1 MKSQT
6 KKLVQT
12 KTAKVKR
19 FLPTPKNQLNQR
31 NMRKKIRLLSLDGGG
46 IRGIITCVIL
56 KYIEE
61 ELQKIDH
68 PNAKIGDYFDLVA
81 GSSTGGLITAL
92 ILFPD
97 GMKKAKYSIQEA
109 LELYAKKGDQIFNVS
124 FWEHWIN
131 PFGLF
136 NEKIS
141 QKNLEKQ
148 LAEVFGN
155 LELKELIKPSLI
167 TAYDIGS
174 RKAKFF
180 CSHEANQLLEN
191 FYVKDICRATSAAP
205 TYFEPAKIKSLY
217 NQEYTF
223 VDGGVYANN
232 PAMCAFAEAKK
243 IAFSQQLLDNSKPDY
258 PDIKDMIIVSIG
270 TGQVLKPYKFKEF
283 ENAGKLKWVSPLI
296 DILLTANAE
305 TVDYYLEKMF
315 ESLGPRNRK
324 NYYRIMPDL
333 KNASPEMD
341 DTSKKNIYELIQAGL
356 FYIDQNRAMLN
367 SIAKKL
373 VRNK

>member
-1 MKSQT
+1 MK
-6 KKLVQT
+6 
-12 KTAKVKR
+12 
-19 FLPTPKNQLNQR
+19 N
-31 NMRKKIRLLSLDGGG
+31 KIRILSLDGGG

-61 ELQKIDH
+61 QLQKLDH
-68 PNAKIGDYFDLVA
+68 PEAKIGDYFDLVA

-92 ILFPD
+92 LLFPD
-97 GMKKAKYSIQEA
+97 NTKKAKYSIHEA
-109 LELYAKKGDQIFNVS
+109 LELYAKKGDSIFNVS
-124 FWEHWIN
+124 FWERLIN

-148 LAEVFGN
+148 LDEIFGG
-155 LELKELIKPSLI
+155 LELKNLTKPCLI
-167 TAYDIGS
+167 TSYDISS

-180 CSHEANQLLEN
+180 CSHEAQLSLEN
-191 FYVKDICRATSAAP
+191 FYVKDVCRATSAAP

-217 NQEYTF
+217 NQEFTF

-232 PAMCAFAEAKK
+232 PAMCAFAEARK
-243 IAFSQQLLDNSKPDY
+243 IPFSKTLENESKTDY
-258 PDIKDMIIVSIG
+258 PTINDMIIISIG
-270 TGQVLKPYKFKEF
+270 TGQILKPYSYKEF
-283 ENAGKLKWVSPLI
+283 ENAGKIKWISPLI

-305 TVDYYLEKMF
+305 TVDYYLEKMYAT
-315 ESLGPRNRK
+315 LGPWNQK
-324 NYYRIMPDL
+324 NYYRIMPKL

-356 FYIDQNRAMLN
+356 YYVDNNREQLN
-367 SIAKKL
+367 EIAKKL
-373 VRNK
+373 IKNK

>member
-1 MKSQT
+1 
-6 KKLVQT
+6 
-12 KTAKVKR
+12 
-19 FLPTPKNQLNQR
+19 
-31 NMRKKIRLLSLDGGG
+31 MRKKIRILSLDGGG

-61 ELQKIDH
+61 QLQKLDH

-81 GSSTGGLITAL
+81 GSSTGGLITGL

-97 GMKKAKYSIQEA
+97 NNNKARFSIQEA
-109 LELYAKKGDQIFNVS
+109 LELYAKKGEEIFNVN
-124 FWEHWIN
+124 FWGHLLN

-141 QKNLEKQ
+141 QKSLEKQ

-155 LELKELIKPSLI
+155 LELKELIKPCLI
-167 TAYDIGS
+167 TSYDISS

-180 CSHEANQLLEN
+180 CSHEAALPLEN
-191 FYVKDICRATSAAP
+191 FYVKDVCRATSAAP

-232 PAMCAFAEAKK
+232 PAMCAFAEARK
-243 IAFSQQLLDNSKPDY
+243 IPFSKYLQDNSKPDY
-258 PDIKDMIIVSIG
+258 PNIKDMMIVSVG
-270 TGQVLKPYKFKEF
+270 TGHVLKPYSFKEF
-283 ENAGKLKWVSPLI
+283 ENAGKLKWITPLI
-296 DILLTANAE
+296 DILLTGNAE
-305 TVDYYLEKMF
+305 TVDYYLYKMF
-315 ESLGPRNRK
+315 ETLGARNRK
-324 NYYRIMPDL
+324 NYYRLMPEL

-356 FYIDQNRAMLN
+356 YYVDQNREMLN
-367 SIAKKL
+367 AIARKL
-373 VRNK
+373 IKNK